1 MQLAKGKGALF
12 FCFRRDGNQCQC
24 LWLFLQPA
32 VDSVVAQIGSAFTK
46 PTGKRRIAVVERL
59 RKGRLPV
66 NTPGLL
72 GPELLRFVNRTLIK
86 FAKRHNAL
94 LLNLRLTAVYLNDVQ
109 VEILIDR
116 HLFQA
121 SSVERNLQNALL
133 LASRELARE
142 IDFEFIDQFR
152 NTILTAASMTN
163 GVLHTTSSNRV
174 PSVNSRVMALA
185 MARFSGSW

>member
-163 GVLHTTSSNRV
+163 GGTPPPLLQIVCR
-174 PSVNSRVMALA
+174 R
-185 MARFSGSW
+185 